1 MKRRQFIF
9 TGLAG
14 SIGVTSLSSFSTLS
28 NNNPS
33 NLKISITPWSLM
45 RTGYG
50 DNDPLGINVFDYP
63 AVAKSLGFEFIDH
76 ECFIFPQ
83 TLIKNI

>member
-14 SIGVTSLSSFSTLS
+14 SIGVTSLSSFNTLS
-28 NNNPS
+28 KSNPS

-63 AVAKSLGFEFIDH
+63 PNVNHPPNCQKPTSEGERWL
-76 ECFIFPQ
+76 
-83 TLIKNI
+83 

>member
-1 MKRRQFIF
+1 MKRRQFIH
-9 TGLAG
+9 TSIAG
-14 SIGVTSLSSFSTLS
+14 SIGATSLSSFSSSLNKNT
-28 NNNPS
+28 S

-63 AVAKSLGFEFIDH
+63 AVAKSLG
-76 ECFIFPQ
+76 
-83 TLIKNI
+83 LNS